1 MNEPTPLAMTYPR
14 RALRAAIF
22 LIAIECLMLAL
33 PTRNW
38 LVIGGLFVGAAS
50 RWWTI
55 RHGWCLR
62 MPLLL
67 NSVFLAAGFAIK
79 YSFAPTTFPP
89 MADFANTSLAHE
101 IGCWLVSLQVLLLHE
116 SKSLKRIPVGFS
128 ALGCLAV
135 LCAGDVKLNDASRSM
150 MLALMLVFVGG
161 LGWFAHAGRDW
172 VKVDQRRRLR
182 RGIMLVT
189 LILAGVPTL
198 YAARAWHAHER
209 DLEMVLL
216 RLINAFDTSQHP
228 TRIRTQSVMIRVSNG
243 KIIDPER
250 PVLRVTQSSSEPL
263 YFRGFALDFY
273 GNNLNWISRE
283 SAKDLLPRELAADR
297 GLPSGETLFPLVAS
311 DSRQWNIDRMTFL
324 SKEDMIPLALLDTA
338 EMKIGV
344 GQLRIDSMRN
354 LTLLNDPLPDS
365 LVIYTPVEPE
375 PDEVPAEN
383 ARVRQIPEFLDPRIL
398 NMAQDI
404 CTGKTN
410 DSDKIR
416 AVESFFRENY
426 QYQIGFES
434 PNLVDPLTHFLLAK
448 PRPAAH
454 CEYFASG
461 AAILLRAVG
470 IPTRYVTG
478 YVPSERHSDGDWIAR
493 RKDAHAWVE
502 AYDSGLGR
510 WVTVEATP
518 SVGLPERRTA
528 SWKNELAESWRVWY
542 QSFRETVATYG
553 TWEAISAVLQST
565 IARGTLVL
573 VLLAAWW
580 GLSRSY
586 RRQRAARI
594 PFASTRVFPF
604 QQWLREV
611 ESALAK
617 RGFERLPHET
627 LLHFRD
633 RILASPDGP
642 QLRPAAEWYAAYSAI
657 RYNESEQTASRM
669 SLLRQSWENL
679 QTNSHLHD
687 PWPRGRS
694 SG

>member
-1 MNEPTPLAMTYPR
+1 MNEPVPLVMVYPR

-33 PTRNW
+33 PSRNW
-38 LVIGGLFVGAAS
+38 LVTGGLFVGAAS

-55 RHGWCLR
+55 RHGWCLT

-79 YSFAPTTFPP
+79 HSFAPTTFPP

-116 SKSLKRIPVGFS
+116 AKSLKRIPVGFS

-135 LCAGDVKLNDASRSM
+135 LCAGDVKLHGASRSI
-150 MLALMLVFVGG
+150 MLALIIVFVGG

-172 VKVDQRRRLR
+172 VRVDQRRRLR
-182 RGIMLVT
+182 RGMMIAT

-198 YAARAWHAHER
+198 YAAQAWHAHER
-209 DLEMVLL
+209 EMEMVLL
-216 RLINAFDTSQHP
+216 RLIKAFDSSQRP
-228 TRIRTQSVMIRVSNG
+228 TRIRPQSAMVRVSNG

-263 YFRGFALDFY
+263 YFRGVALDFY
-273 GNNLNWISRE
+273 GNNLTWLSRE
-283 SAKDLLPRELAADR
+283 HTQDLFSREVAADR
-297 GLPSGETLFPLVAS
+297 GLPPDETLFPLVAS
-311 DSRQWNIDRMTFL
+311 DSRQWNIDRITFL
-324 SKEDMIPLALLDTA
+324 SKEDMLPLALLDTA

-365 LVIYTPVEPE
+365 LEIYTPVEPE
-375 PDEVPAEN
+375 PDEVPPED
-383 ARVRQIPEFLDPRIL
+383 ARVRQIPEFLDPRIR
-398 NMAQDI
+398 NMAQDL
-404 CTGKTN
+404 CAGKTT

-426 QYQIGFES
+426 QYQIGFEA
-434 PNLVDPLTHFLLAK
+434 PRLVDPLTHFLLAQ

-461 AAILLRAVG
+461 AAILLRTVG
-470 IPTRYVTG
+470 IPTRYVSG
-478 YVPSERHSDGDWIAR
+478 YVPSERHADGDWIAR

-542 QSFRETVATYG
+542 QSFHETLATYG
-553 TWEAISAVLQST
+553 TWEAISGILQST
-565 IARGTLVL
+565 IARGAMVL

-594 PFASTRVFPF
+594 PFSTSRVFPF

-611 ESALAK
+611 ESDLSK
-617 RGFERLPHET
+617 RGFERLPQET

-633 RILASPDGP
+633 RILASPHGA
-642 QLRPAAEWYAAYSAI
+642 QLHLAAEWYAAYSAI
-657 RYNESEQTASRM
+657 RYNESEQTAERVAE
-669 SLLRQSWENL
+669 LEQSWK
-679 QTNSHLHD
+679 HLKSRAA
-687 PWPRGRS
+687 PS
-694 SG
+694 V